1 MKQQDREVFE
11 ALETLAASLPWDS
24 VDIWVRRRPE
34 GEIHYTAIANEN
46 RDLGF
51 PFASNSA
58 ATAMEAV
65 TGLCQEQ
72 AKRRD
77 PELSRKRRL
86 QELAAE
92 VARLQ
97 ALVIGI
103 PPYRPNRELA
113 EVNPIQVEQPIDV

>member
-1 MKQQDREVFE
+1 MSNQEVFE

-24 VDIWVRRRPE
+24 VDIWVQRKPE
-34 GEIHYTAIANEN
+34 GEIRFVAIANEN
-46 RDLGF
+46 RDIGLS
-51 PFASNSA
+51 FASA
-58 ATAMEAV
+58 GGKTPMEAV
-65 TGLCQEQ
+65 TKLCENQIG
-72 AKRRD
+72 RRD

-97 ALVIGI
+97 ALTIGL

-113 EVNPIQVEQPIDV
+113 ECNPINVDQLIEV

>member
-1 MKQQDREVFE
+1 MKNQDVFE

-24 VDIWVRRRPE
+24 VDLWIQRKPE
-34 GEIHYTAIANEN
+34 GEIRFVAIANDNKE
-46 RDLGF
+46 LGF
-51 PFASNSA
+51 RFASA
-58 ATAMEAV
+58 HGATPMEAV
-65 TGLCQEQ
+65 TALCESESG
-72 AKRRD
+72 KRD

-97 ALVIGI
+97 ALVIGM